1 MNSDKMYIT
10 KKGILLSAKSLQG
23 KIIEFVSVE
32 VGSGILAGELTEQE
46 NLIKKE
52 LEFEINS
59 KKIVNDRQVC
69 LSFLFTNKD
78 LEQGFYFR
86 EIGIFAVDPDTSE
99 KILYAYGNLG
109 ENAEYITIPTNK
121 TKEKYININ
130 IAIDNAENVTININ
144 PNMAYVSQQEFNE
157 RIEDLDTK
165 INKKADKKK
174 TWNITLDTT
183 WTGDIAPYTKTVTVT
198 GLKETDEPNLIPIWS
213 NSLEIRQ
220 NQIVNYGR
228 ITLANATDN
237 GITFICDIEKPEI
250 PLDIKVEVVY

>member
-99 KILYAYGNLG
+99 KILYAYGNLK
-109 ENAEYITIPTNK
+109 ENAEYIDIPANK

-130 IAIDNAENVTININ
+130 IAIDRAENVVININ
-144 PNMAYVSQQEFNE
+144 PNITYITQQEFNE
-157 RIEDLDTK
+157 KMKDLDTK
-165 INKKADKKK
+165 INTKADKKK
-174 TWNITLDTT
+174 VWNITIDTE
-183 WTGDIAPYTKTVTVT
+183 WTGTEAPYTKTVQVE
-198 GLKETDEPNLIPIWS
+198 GIKETDEAHVDLLFSGDVENMINEEENFSRIRKVDS
-213 NSLEIRQ
+213 ADGSL
-220 NQIVNYGR
+220 
-228 ITLANATDN
+228 
-237 GITFICDIEKPEI
+237 TFMCFEEKPEI
-250 PLDIKVEVVY
+250 SLNLRVEVMY